1 MATMYRK
8 SLSQVALS
16 VGGIVISEGGGDG
29 EFVSVTS
36 PERMTATGGVHG
48 DAILSDTPNSIYEVT
63 VTLLEPAFANSL
75 LQTLYN
81 AQFAFGIAPGSYDF
95 ILEDVGTGETL
106 SGQCGIIKEPDRGKA
121 AEPSNYQW
129 ELRVLSATPWTY
141 SERATTL

>member
-16 VGGIVISEGGGDG
+16 IGGIVISEGGGDG
-29 EFVSVTS
+29 EFVSVTA
-36 PERMTATGGVHG
+36 PERMTASGGVHG

-81 AQFAFGIAPGSYDF
+81 AQFTSTPGSYDF

-106 SGQCGIIKEPDRGKA
+106 SGQCGITKEPDRGKA
-121 AEPSNYQW
+121 AEPGNYQW

-141 SERATTL
+141 SERSVTV